1 MGPTRTQPLA
11 STPNDATRRPRGGGS
26 NEPRWGGPRRP
37 PPAVRRGKLSLQMS
51 PKATLGPNE
60 ERGRRTVW
68 PWQGLRH
75 SQPLLASSAGAR
87 SYAAAQGKEKPT
99 QNKAHNPEIWA
110 SWSAGHGTADGRK
123 RPRRIP
129 FVGVLI
135 PPDKDS
141 AGVDGVQ
148 NFFSPTRGLWR
159 WA

>member
-1 MGPTRTQPLA
+1 M
-11 STPNDATRRPRGGGS
+11 SD
-26 NEPRWGGPRRP
+26 
-37 PPAVRRGKLSLQMS
+37 PPATVDAEKSQMS
-51 PKATLGPNE
+51 PKATPGPNE
-60 ERGRRTVW
+60 EKGRRTVW